1 METQIY
7 ATYSI
12 DEKMYNSRTF
22 QAPNENVAKRI
33 IKQAMKNDEMLK
45 DNADNFD
52 LYKLGT
58 YNWEDGI
65 LEPDKKK
72 ICNVAELI

>member
-1 METQIY
+1 MENKIY

-12 DEKMYNSRTF
+12 DEKMYNSHTF

-33 IKQAMKNDEMLK
+33 IKQAMKNDQMLK
-45 DNADNFD
+45 ENADNFE
-52 LYKLGT
+52 LYELGK
-58 YNWEDGI
+58 YNWEDGVI
-65 LEPDKKK
+65 EADKKK